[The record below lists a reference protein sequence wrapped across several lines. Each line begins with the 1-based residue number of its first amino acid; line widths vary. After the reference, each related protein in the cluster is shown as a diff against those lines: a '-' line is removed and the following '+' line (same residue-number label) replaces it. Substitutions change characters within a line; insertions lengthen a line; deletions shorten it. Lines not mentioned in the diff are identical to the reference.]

1 APAEMPRTQIDGQ
14 LFAPPGARPPTGW
27 PLVIVV
33 PGTLGVTET
42 HLAHAEALTA
52 AGLAAFVLD
61 AFGARG
67 VTSTVTNQTQFSF
80 AASAWDVLADWR
92 VLSAHPEIDAGR
104 IGAQGHSRGG
114 SAVLT
119 AATRRFADAV

>member
-1 APAEMPRTQIDGQ
+1 ADRADRPADADSTAMTTNAAVTRFRDRSMTFRNGVTGRTLDVPSASPLNYYQALSAPAEMPRTQIDGQ

-33 PGTLGVTET
+33 PGSLGVDET

-67 VTSTVTNQTQFSF
+67 VTSTVT
-80 AASAWDVLADWR
+80 
-92 VLSAHPEIDAGR
+92 I
-104 IGAQGHSRGG
+104 
-114 SAVLT
+114 
-119 AATRRFADAV
+119 